1 MSEYAIGHAA
11 CIALGG
17 LVLAC
22 WFYMLGGRNGKY
34 LRRYVGSAV
43 LTITVALTANFM
55 GNFSWW
61 IVLIYPMKV
70 LEFSMGYGVSGDTP
84 QWIKRLKVTGVSV
97 VSGLI
102 LVFVFGGQ
110 SALLLIPH
118 AWLGAIT
125 TQFAFKNPI
134 HAAAEEPLVCLCNNI
149 MVGS

>member
-84 QWIKRLKVTGVSV
+84 QWQTDQ
-97 VSGLI
+97 VSGKKTNRPRSSNTNVRSLVGII
-102 LVFVFGGQ
+102 LTF
-110 SALLLIPH
+110 
-118 AWLGAIT
+118 
-125 TQFAFKNPI
+125 
-134 HAAAEEPLVCLCNNI
+134 
-149 MVGS
+149 